1 METENKTK
9 KRPQVNALYCSAEIA
24 DAVNN
29 HPYFTGCITGAD
41 RAAKILEALDFAGK
55 WQGHTEALNDLEQIQ
70 QDLKALQEKDKNH
83 QNEVKSLKEERDQA
97 IQDCN
102 LLQSELD
109 RANASIDTA
118 KKNTADRDITIRQLQ
133 EANEKLEAAGNKKG
147 WEVVRTQIDPAYAA
161 VLEEL
166 TNRLSQKFDIQGLE
180 PHVVLITFFM
190 QYYYNQEWEFSG
202 MPFVIKPN
210 EILSIV
216 QSVYPEIT
224 SKILSQALL
233 VKK

>member
-1 METENKTK
+1 METENKAK

-41 RAAKILEALDFAGK
+41 RAAKILEALDFAAEWKGRTGDLEK
-55 WQGHTEALNDLEQIQ
+55 NDGLANDLK
-70 QDLKALQEKDKNH
+70 DAKAQFEDMQRKYNEKSTQYEELALAYHELQEKQD
-83 QNEVKSLKEERDQA
+83 EA
-97 IQDCN
+97 ITT
-102 LLQSELD
+102 
-109 RANASIDTA
+109 NADAQKVIE
-118 KKNTADRDITIRQLQ
+118 DRDRVIKQLQ
-133 EANEKLEAAGNKKG
+133 EANEQLKAAGNKNG
-147 WEVVRTQIDPAYAA
+147 WDVVRTQIDPAYAA

-166 TNRLSQKFDIQGLE
+166 TDRLIKKFGLQDLE

-202 MPFVIKPN
+202 MPFVIKPS
-210 EILSIV
+210 EILTIV
-216 QSVYPEIT
+216 QSVYPEMS
-224 SKILSQALL
+224 SKVLSQALR